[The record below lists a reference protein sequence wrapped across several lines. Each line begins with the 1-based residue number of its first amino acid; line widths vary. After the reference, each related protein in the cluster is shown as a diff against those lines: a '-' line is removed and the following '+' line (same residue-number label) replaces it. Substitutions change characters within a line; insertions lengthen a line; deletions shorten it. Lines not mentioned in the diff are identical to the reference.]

1 MKKLPLHSRILI
13 GMCLGILWGLLASNF
28 GWVDFTI
35 DWIKPFGS
43 IFVNL
48 LKLVAVPL
56 VLVTIILGISSL
68 SDLAKLTRIGTQT
81 LVLFFSISLICAVIG
96 LLFAASLQPGKY
108 LSAEKRDEIK
118 LKYADDVGSR
128 MGVAEMVKDAGPL
141 QIIEDLVPGNIFFA
155 SQDNRNMLQ
164 VIFFAILFGL
174 GIVLSPKE
182 KVQGVISFFDGVN
195 EVILKMVN
203 IIMKYAPIGVFAL
216 IGALI
221 VDMAGNNPADALA
234 ILKVLGIFALVFIAA
249 LLAVMFGLYP
259 ILVRSFTRFK
269 YLEFLRA
276 LVPAQLLAFSTSSSA
291 ATLPIT
297 LECTEKNLKV
307 REEIAGFVLPLGI
320 TINMHGTAVHQAV
333 SAVFI
338 AQAFG
343 HDLTLTQYAIV
354 AFTSVLA
361 SMGAPAVP
369 GAGIIMQLMVLG
381 AIGVEAEG
389 LALILAVDRPL
400 DMLRTIPNVV
410 GDALVASIIDK
421 REMEQ

>member
-1 MKKLPLHSRILI
+1 MKKLPLHSQILI
-13 GMCLGILWGLLASNF
+13 GMFLGIGWGLLASNF
-28 GWVDFTI
+28 GWVDFTV
-35 DWIKPFGS
+35 DWVKPFGS

-68 SDLAKLTRIGTQT
+68 SDLTKLTRIGSRT
-81 LVLFFSISLICAVIG
+81 LGLFFFISLISAFIG
-96 LLFAASLQPGKY
+96 LVFAVSLQPGKH

-128 MGVAEMVKDAGPL
+128 MGAAATVKDAGPL
-141 QIIEDLVPGNIFFA
+141 QIIEDIVPGNIFFA
-155 SQDNRNMLQ
+155 SQNNRNMLQ
-164 VIFFAILFGL
+164 VIFFAVLFGL
-174 GIVLSPKE
+174 GVVLSPRE
-182 KVQGVISFFDGVN
+182 KVQGVIGFFEGVN

-221 VDMAGNNPADALA
+221 VDMAGNNPADAIA

-249 LLAVMFGLYP
+249 LLAIMFGLYP
-259 ILVRSFTRFK
+259 ILVTSFTRFRFFA
-269 YLEFLRA
+269 FLKA
-276 LVPAQLLAFSTSSSA
+276 LVPAQLVAFSTSSSA

-307 REEIAGFVLPLGI
+307 RNEVAGFVLPLGI
-320 TINMHGTAVHQAV
+320 TINMHGTAVHQEV

-343 HDLTLTQYAIV
+343 HDLTLTQYAIIV
-354 AFTSVLA
+354 FTSVLA
-361 SMGAPAVP
+361 SMGSPAVP
-369 GAGIIMQLMVLG
+369 GAGIIMQLIVLG

-410 GDALVASIIDK
+410 GDALVACMIDK